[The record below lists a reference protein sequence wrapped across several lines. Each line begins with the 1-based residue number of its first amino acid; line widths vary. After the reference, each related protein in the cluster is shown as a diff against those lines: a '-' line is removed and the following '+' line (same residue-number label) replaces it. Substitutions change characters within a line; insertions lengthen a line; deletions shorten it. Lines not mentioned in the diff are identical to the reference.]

1 MSGYSHNSTQEN
13 YFIGP
18 SLHSSTDLLELH
30 STSVRMVNLY
40 ICVVLIS
47 CDTEGILALVL
58 SFFYTILKN
67 VSF

>member
-1 MSGYSHNSTQEN
+1 MSGYSHDSIQEN

-18 SLHSSTDLLELH
+18 SLHSSTDVLEQH
-30 STSVRMVNLY
+30 STSVRLVNVY

-47 CDTEGILALVL
+47 CNTESILALVL
-58 SFFYTILKN
+58 TFFYTILKN